1 MIQGGNVTLV
11 GFVATEPKTRYSGKG
26 DPVVHMRIGTSS
38 RWLDR
43 ETGEWK
49 DGETSFYS
57 VSCWRALAS
66 NAATC
71 LRKGQPVIVAGK
83 LRVSSWQDRA
93 GQQRSEVEVQADSIG
108 FDLSRGVAQF
118 SRLKRSPDDNLNFG
132 EAVRSGLAGESQPG
146 LEGLDGPD
154 GLDGPRD
161 PGESGADQD
170 AAMFDEHAI
179 AELDQEL
186 DASVAEPAA
195 K

>member
-11 GFVATEPKTRYSGKG
+11 GFVATEPKIRYAGSGT
-26 DPVVHMRIGTSS
+26 PVAHMRIGSGS
-38 RWLDR
+38 RWVDK

-49 DGETSFYS
+49 DGETHFYS

-83 LRVSSWQDRA
+83 LRVSHWQDRA
-93 GQQRSEVEVQADSIG
+93 GVQRSEVEVQADSIG

-132 EAVRSGLAGESQPG
+132 EAIRSGVAGEP
-146 LEGLDGPD
+146 LPALD
-154 GLDGPRD
+154 GLDGLEG
-161 PGESGADQD
+161 PGEGSADQD
-170 AAMFDEHAI
+170 GGVFDEHAI

>member
-11 GFVATEPKTRYSGKG
+11 GFVATEPKVRYVGTG
-26 DPVVHMRIGTSS
+26 TPVAHMRIGASS
-38 RWLDR
+38 RWVDR

-49 DGETSFYS
+49 DGDTHFYS

-66 NAATC
+66 NSATC

-83 LRVSSWQDRA
+83 LRVSHWQDRG

-132 EAVRSGLAGESQPG
+132 EAIRAGQAGEPLPG
-146 LEGLDGPD
+146 LD
-154 GLDGPRD
+154 GLDGLEG
-161 PGESGADQD
+161 PGEGSADQD
-170 AAMFDEHAI
+170 SGVFDEHAI

-195 K
+195 R

>member
-1 MIQGGNVTLV
+1 MMQGGNVTLV
-11 GFVATEPKTRYSGKG
+11 GFVATEPKMRYSGKG
-26 DPVVHMRIGTSS
+26 VPVVHMRVGASS
-38 RWLDR
+38 RWVDR
-43 ETGEWK
+43 ETGDWK
-49 DGETSFYS
+49 DGETHFYS

-66 NAATC
+66 NSATC

-83 LRVSSWQDRA
+83 LRVSNWQDRA

-146 LEGLDGPD
+146 LEGLDGLD
-154 GLDGPRD
+154 GPGGPRD

>member
-1 MIQGGNVTLV
+1 V
-11 GFVATEPKTRYSGKG
+11 GTGTPVA
-26 DPVVHMRIGTSS
+26 HMRIGASS
-38 RWLDR
+38 RWVDR

-49 DGETSFYS
+49 DGETHFYS

-66 NAATC
+66 NSATC

-83 LRVSSWQDRA
+83 LRVSHWQDRA
-93 GQQRSEVEVQADSIG
+93 GQQRSEVEVQADTIG

-118 SRLKRSPDDNLNFG
+118 SRIKRSPDDNLNFG
-132 EAVRSGLAGESQPG
+132 EAVRSGLAEEP
-146 LEGLDGPD
+146 LPDLDGP
-154 GLDGPRD
+154 GLDDSDGQGGLGD
-161 PGESGADQD
+161 STIDQD
-170 AAMFDEHAI
+170 GGMFDEHAI

>member
-11 GFVATEPKTRYSGKG
+11 GFVATEPKMRYGG
-26 DPVVHMRIGTSS
+26 GGVPVAHMRIGSNS
-38 RWLDR
+38 RKIDR

-49 DGETSFYS
+49 DGETHFYS

-66 NAATC
+66 NSATC
-71 LRKGQPVIVAGK
+71 LRKGQPVIVTGK
-83 LRVSSWQDRA
+83 LRVSHWQDRA
-93 GQQRSEVEVQADSIG
+93 GQQRSEVEVQADTIG

-118 SRLKRSPDDNLNFG
+118 YRLKRSPDDGLNFG
-132 EAVRSGLAGESQPG
+132 EAIRSGLAEEPRP
-146 LEGLDGPD
+146 GPD
-154 GLDGPRD
+154 GLDGL
-161 PGESGADQD
+161 GESSADQD
-170 AAMFDEHAI
+170 GGVFDEHAI

>member
-83 LRVSSWQDRA
+83 LRVSNWQDRA

-118 SRLKRSPDDNLNFG
+118 SRLKRSPEDSLNLG
-132 EAVRSGLAGESQPG
+132 EALRAGLAGPAENSGQY
-146 LEGLDGPD
+146 
-154 GLDGPRD
+154 
-161 PGESGADQD
+161 GADKD
-170 AAMFDEHAI
+170 SADRDGGVFDERAI

-195 K
+195 N

>member
-11 GFVATEPKTRYSGKG
+11 GFVATEPKMRYAGSGT
-26 DPVVHMRIGTSS
+26 PVAHMRIGSGS
-38 RWLDR
+38 RWVDK

-49 DGETSFYS
+49 DGETHFYS

-83 LRVSSWQDRA
+83 LRVSHWQDRA
-93 GQQRSEVEVQADSIG
+93 GVQRSEVEVQADSIG

-132 EAVRSGLAGESQPG
+132 EAIRSGVAGEP
-146 LEGLDGPD
+146 LPALD
-154 GLDGPRD
+154 GLDGLD
-161 PGESGADQD
+161 GLEGPGEGSADQD
-170 AAMFDEHAI
+170 GGVFDEHAI